1 MPAARVGPGVDQ
13 PEEHIG
19 PFAKVALNVDRGPQ
33 AVQKGIKI
41 AQISCQQIVK
51 GRRSCSLPQGKVE

>member
-1 MPAARVGPGVDQ
+1 MPAARGGPGVDQ

-19 PFAKVALNVDRGPQ
+19 PFAKVGLNVDRGPQ

-41 AQISCQQIVK
+41 AQI
-51 GRRSCSLPQGKVE
+51 